1 MDFPERVAGA
11 ISACDIAL
19 IKRPLELS
27 TDGHRTTGSPN
38 LLTRPKTLP
47 VSSFPPIRR
56 ALISVSDKSGLVD
69 FAKGLVSL
77 GVEIYSTGGTR
88 KHLLDNGVTAHE
100 VASYT
105 GFPEVMD
112 GRVKTLHPKIF
123 GGILARRNRED
134 DLASLRSHGILE
146 FDLVVVNLYPFET
159 TVQKPDTVLTEAI
172 EQIDIGGPSLLRA
185 AAKNHEFVSV
195 ASQPN
200 QYATILAEMK
210 THGGTSDSLRLQ
222 LAADCFG
229 ETARYDAT
237 IADYL
242 CRTILSNDTFNPRG
256 DEPSHSGLA
265 SIAMPQSI
273 TIPMKLQSGL
283 RYGENPHQSA
293 ALYRLPGNSKAT
305 LTDAKQLNGKEL
317 SYNNLLD
324 LDNAL
329 SIVRCFAK
337 PSAVVMKHNNPCGG
351 ASAHKLSFACRKA
364 LAGDPQS
371 AFGGVLGFN
380 AMVDLETAEE
390 LCQPGLF
397 IEAIVA
403 PDFSPEAVSL
413 LQTKPK
419 WRENVRLMKTGPLG
433 TQPIELCYRF
443 ISGGVLVQQSD
454 NQPPTSLNWKT
465 VTDVAVAEELWDDIA
480 FGWEMVRHVK
490 SNAIILARDAA
501 LVGVGAG
508 QMSRVDS
515 VELAIEK
522 AADRS
527 HGSIL
532 ASDAFFPFADSIE
545 RASKAGI
552 IAIIQPGGSRKDD
565 EVIAACNA
573 HRIPMIFTGQR
584 HFKH

>member
-1 MDFPERVAGA
+1 M
-11 ISACDIAL
+11 
-19 IKRPLELS
+19 
-27 TDGHRTTGSPN
+27 
-38 LLTRPKTLP
+38 
-47 VSSFPPIRR
+47 SSFSSIKR
-56 ALISVSDKSGLVD
+56 ALISVSDKTGLVV
-69 FAKGLVSL
+69 FAKVLADL

-88 KHLLDNGVTAHE
+88 NHLIDNGIQSFD

-105 GFPEVMD
+105 GFPEMMD

-123 GGILARRNRED
+123 GGILARRNLPED
-134 DLASLRSHGILE
+134 KESLRSQGIVE
-146 FDLVVVNLYPFET
+146 FDLVVVNLYPFEST
-159 TVQKPDTVLTEAI
+159 IQKHNVSFSEAI
-172 EQIDIGGPSLLRA
+172 EQIDIGGPSLIRA
-185 AAKNHEFVSV
+185 AAKNHAFVTV
-195 ASQPN
+195 ATSPV
-200 QYATILAEMK
+200 QYAAIAAELQSNL
-210 THGGTSDSLRLQ
+210 GTSDSLRLQ
-222 LAADCFG
+222 LAAECFA
-229 ETARYDAT
+229 ETARYDST

-242 CRTILSNDTFNPRG
+242 SNASLANQPTSAIIMPTYVTIS
-256 DEPSHSGLA
+256 
-265 SIAMPQSI
+265 
-273 TIPMKLQSGL
+273 MKLQSGL

-293 ALYRLPGNSKAT
+293 ALYRLNGNPIAS

-317 SYNNLLD
+317 SFNNLLD

-337 PSAVVMKHNNPCGG
+337 PSAVVIKHNNPCGG

-364 LAGDPQS
+364 LSGDPQS
-371 AFGGVLGFN
+371 AFGGVIGFN
-380 AMVDLETAEE
+380 TVVDAETAEV
-390 LCQPGLF
+390 LSQPGLF

-403 PDFSPEAVSL
+403 PEFSSDAITI

-419 WRENVRLMKTGPLG
+419 WRENVRLMQTGPLG
-433 TQPIELCYRF
+433 PQPVELTYRF

-454 NQPPTSLNWKT
+454 NQPPTSLNWRA

-515 VELAIEK
+515 VEIAIEK
-522 AADRS
+522 AGERS
-527 HGSIL
+527 QGSIL
-532 ASDAFFPFADSIE
+532 ASDAFFPFADSID
-545 RASKAGI
+545 RAAKAGI

-565 EVIAACNA
+565 EVIAACNE
-573 HRIPMIFTGQR
+573 HRIPMIFTGKR